1 MGEIMQY
8 RFKNPE
14 LEKVV
19 FALFDKDSAMAT
31 IAEQMQDRAINIVLE
46 NARYTTSG
54 TDLNKNIFYIENLS
68 GAIAFPKEEIEEY
81 ED

>member
-1 MGEIMQY
+1 MKY
-8 RFKNPE
+8 RIRNRQ

-31 IAEQMQDRAINIVLE
+31 IAEQMQNRGINIVLE

-54 TDLNKNIFYIENLS
+54 TDLNKEVFYIEDLS

>member
-1 MGEIMQY
+1 MKY

-19 FALFDKDSAMAT
+19 FTLFDKDSAMAT
-31 IAEQMQDRAINIVLE
+31 IAEQMQDRSINIVLE

-54 TDLNKNIFYIENLS
+54 TNLNKDVFYIEDLS